1 MNTEQGG
8 LVIDIVRTRSACA
21 GAASSYLL
29 KRIAARAGAYAPGFQ
44 DRMFNEL
51 ERLGNDLDAVERWFS
66 RYRWEL
72 AELGYRFMLRR
83 VAFHTD
89 GIVSWVAAG
98 EGFRGA
104 VLPTRG
110 RALYPALDIVN
121 DHAVAL
127 TSGPLNGKP
136 QPKVGVTMIDPWPG
150 IDAGPVSQALEEAR
164 RDHKWAALLCF
175 WSGYS

>member
-1 MNTEQGG
+1 MSPEQGG
-8 LVIDIVRTRSACA
+8 LVIDIARTRSACA
-21 GAASSYLL
+21 GAAAAFLL

-51 ERLGNDLDAVERWFS
+51 ERLGNDLDAVERWFA

-89 GIVSWVAAG
+89 GIVEWVEAG
-98 EGFRGA
+98 QGFRGA
-104 VLPTRG
+104 VLPTTG
-110 RALYPALDIVN
+110 RMLYPALDIAS

-127 TSGPLNGKP
+127 LSGPINGKP
-136 QPKVGVTMIDPWPG
+136 SPPKVTMVDPWPG
-150 IDAGPVSQALEEAR
+150 IEPTTVSFVLEEAR